1 MNSEQILRRVT
12 ARTGQNVPSQM
23 LYDELNNAIQ
33 ELWLETD
40 PPGSLFEVFVQTGNT
55 SFVLSLPPYVFQV
68 KGIRQAFGTKV
79 TYYTP
84 RPYYN
89 DGSVGQRYLEWR
101 ELGRSPLFRS
111 LSGAGPLTFRA
122 QAPNSEAFRV
132 IVQGPDAVSNHQQCL
147 LDFGTADV
155 LRRTPKAFTDVIE
168 VAKTKVTDSD
178 INIYDVQD
186 QLVGILLA
194 REQRA
199 DCIVIR
205 ITDPAVAATS
215 WPNTIHQILY
225 KTRPPFVRENELISF
240 DDNLG
245 RTIADKVSAEILGR
259 SKEAADQG
267 RARNY
272 EKRANRGVEGM
283 VVNEGEGKQQPIKVT
298 TSPYYHLYH
307 GIL

>member
-1 MNSEQILRRVT
+1 MNSDEILQRVT
-12 ARTGQNVPSQM
+12 ARTGQNVPSPM
-23 LYDELNNAIQ
+23 LYAELNNAIR
-33 ELWLETD
+33 ELWLESD
-40 PPGSLFEVFVQTGNT
+40 PPGSLQEVFVQTGNT
-55 SFVLSLPPYVFQV
+55 AFVLCLPPYVYQV
-68 KGIRQAFGTKV
+68 KGIRQAFGMKV

-84 RPYYN
+84 RPYYD
-89 DGSVGQRYLEWR
+89 DGQIAQRYLEWR

-122 QAPNSEAFRV
+122 QATNSEAFRV
-132 IVQGPDAVSNHQQCL
+132 IVQGPDAVSNHQQCM
-147 LDFGTADV
+147 LDFGTSDV
-155 LRRTPKAFTDVIE
+155 LKRTPKAFTDVIE
-168 VAKTKVTDSD
+168 IAKTKITDSD

-199 DCIVIR
+199 DCLVIR
-205 ITDPAVAATS
+205 VTDPAVAATS

-225 KTRPPFVRENELISF
+225 KCRPPFVREDEVISF
-240 DDNLG
+240 DDTVG
-245 RTIADKVSAEILGR
+245 RTITDKVSAEILGR

-267 RARNY
+267 RARAY
-272 EKRANRGVEGM
+272 EKRATRGAESM
-283 VVNEGEGKQQPIKVT
+283 VVHEGEGKQQPLKLT